1 MLPLILAA
9 ALSAPSPA
17 PADGTYTYLM
27 SMNGSQIGTTAV
39 TVTRDP
45 LGNVVLS
52 ESESGTMNGRSGAIK
67 DTLKLGPTLSP
78 LQYLANASIAD
89 SRNMKTVLAFKG
101 DEATQSGDVTKTYD
115 LVASAKH
122 FVVLDFGPFTG
133 YFAFPAQMQAW
144 DNQPVVAIIPMYA
157 QGMPIS
163 VDQSIAVN
171 RPQSV
176 PAADAHVTVASPVQF
191 TMWYDPKTLVVD
203 ELDVP
208 AEGVQVVRKG

>member
-17 PADGTYTYLM
+17 PVDGTYTYVM
-27 SMNGSQIGTTAV
+27 TMNGSQIGTSAV
-39 TVTRDP
+39 TVTHDP
-45 LGNVVLS
+45 AGNVVLR
-52 ESESGTMNGRSGAIK
+52 ESATGNMNGRSGAIN
-67 DTLKLGPTLSP
+67 DTLTLAPTLSP
-78 LQYLANASIAD
+78 LHYLANASIAD
-89 SRNMKTVLAFKG
+89 SRNMKTTLSFKG
-101 DEATQSGDVTKTYD
+101 DEAFQGGDVTKTYD

-144 DNQPVVAIIPMYA
+144 NDQPVLAIVPMYA

-163 VDQSIAVN
+163 VDQSLTVE
-171 RPQSV
+171 RPQTV
-176 PAADAHVTVASPVQF
+176 PASDTHVSVASPVQF

-208 AEGVQVVRKG
+208 AEGVQIVRKG